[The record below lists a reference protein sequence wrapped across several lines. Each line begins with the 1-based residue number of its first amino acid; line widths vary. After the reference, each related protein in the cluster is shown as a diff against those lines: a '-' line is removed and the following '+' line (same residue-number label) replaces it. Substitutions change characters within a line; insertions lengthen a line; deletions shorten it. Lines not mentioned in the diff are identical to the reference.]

1 MTGSSDGANRAE
13 FNALRALSAGIGSD
27 PLLTQAAGGN
37 TSIKDGDTLWIKAS
51 GTWLAQ
57 ALSSDIMVPVA
68 LGPLRDAVRDGDP
81 RAEKPIDFV
90 PAENNPAG
98 LRPSIETTLHAVMPQ
113 KVVVHV
119 HCVQTIAIAVRTDA
133 EAVLQ
138 ERLRGID
145 WAFVPYVRPGLPLA
159 NAIAERLQPSTD
171 VLVLGNHGLVVAAG
185 TVADAERLLTK
196 VCGLLVRQPRIA
208 PPPDLTGLAHLAGQS
223 GYRLPAMSEAHAVAT
238 DHASLR
244 IAAGGSLYP
253 DHVIFLGVGSVVAK
267 PDEDAAGIEATYKA
281 RGQAAPTMLLFPGK
295 GVLMRRD
302 ASDSAEALACC
313 LANVALRISP
323 DASLRYL
330 TQSENAELL
339 GWDAEKYRQ
348 SLDARRSGEPR

>member
-1 MTGSSDGANRAE
+1 MTGPSDGANRAE
-13 FNALRALSAGIGSD
+13 FNALRVLSARIGAD

-51 GTWLAQ
+51 GTWLEQ

-68 LGPLRDAVRDGDP
+68 LGPLRDAVHDGDP

-90 PAENNPAG
+90 PTENNPSG

-119 HCVQTIAIAVRTDA
+119 HCVQTIANAVRTDA
-133 EAVLQ
+133 ETVLR
-138 ERLRGID
+138 ERLQGMR

-171 VLVLGNHGLVVAAG
+171 VLVLGNHGLVVAAE
-185 TVADAERLLTK
+185 TVADSERLMAK
-196 VCGLLVRQPRIA
+196 VCGLLAQVPRVA
-208 PPPDLTGLAHLAGQS
+208 PPPDLAGLARLAGQS
-223 GYRLPAMSEAHAVAT
+223 GYRLPAMPETHAVAT
-238 DHASLR
+238 DHVSLR

-253 DHVIFLGVGSVVAK
+253 DHVIFLGAGSIVAK
-267 PDEDAAGIEATYKA
+267 PDEDAAGIEAACKA
-281 RGQAAPTMLLFPGK
+281 RGQVAPTMLLFPGK

-302 ASDSAEALACC
+302 ASDSAEALARC
-313 LANVALRISP
+313 LAHVALRIPP
-323 DASLRYL
+323 DAPLRYL